1 MECNKFITI
10 FTISIAL
17 MGCAIEPVEYSY
29 YEDDIE
35 YNVDDDTETT
45 EQSVMTA
52 SNKRSSNVEIDSYA
66 KVAEQIM
73 WDWRGKMTAR
83 DGFTYVPPIRK
94 CGIDIPGYKYG
105 HAIVLPSKNAC
116 IDIAPGHYINE
127 ATIYVPG
134 RE

>member
-35 YNVDDDTETT
+35 YNEDDDTETT